1 MDKMRGMVAIVT
13 GSSRGL
19 GRAIALEYGRE
30 GAMVVACARPAS
42 PTQLPGTVAETAQ
55 AILDQGGESLPIAC
69 DVSDEAQVKSMV
81 QQVVDRYGKVDVLVN
96 NAGMLGK
103 VSFQEGASDQ
113 MFGAMDYGAWAD
125 VFRVNS
131 MSPMKMAEA
140 FIGQIMAGDRKT
152 IVTLSSGMGSNSD
165 KTGGVYAYRTS
176 KAAVTRL
183 MTTLAVD
190 LEDKGITSVALHPG
204 WVRTDM
210 GTDGA
215 DISVEESTDGLFKVI
230 SGLGLVDSGRFI
242 NYAGEDMP
250 W

>member
-1 MDKMRGMVAIVT
+1 MPTLLITGANRGI
-13 GSSRGL
+13 GL
-19 GRAIALEYGRE
+19 NLTRVFASKGWSVFACCRHPEMADNLNALAE
-30 GAMVVACARPAS
+30 GQDIKVFA
-42 PTQLPGTVAETAQ
+42 L
-55 AILDQGGESLPIAC
+55 
-69 DVSDEAQVKSMV
+69 DVSDFDAIDGLAKTLEGEAI
-81 QQVVDRYGKVDVLVN
+81 DVLVN